1 MSLFSSFRN
10 CVFVPKPSKER
21 HENKPENKGF
31 PFFNTKNSRLVTGKD
46 GVNVQC
52 KLNRV
57 APCIQAILA
66 FLCTYWLDQQ
76 RRLGNSE
83 GGEGGEDGE
92 DGEDS
97 EDGEGATQQHPMFT
111 FARMLIDHCAYGV
124 LHTAKSN
131 EKYAALMEMK
141 QEYVRDWTNKF
152 NSQYISNNIKVT
164 HSSFLALI
172 AFFRNPQNPCEYTD
186 EENEKIVDGFV
197 SLCALPDSYFGACF
211 DSYGGDKEAFFIFLV
226 GKIHDVVEEM
236 WCEKRHDTSLQ
247 LYNLGIGKDI
257 YYNIHESFFNPLE

>member
-1 MSLFSSFRN
+1 MFSNFRN
-10 CVFVPKPSKER
+10 YVFVPKPLQER
-21 HENKPENKGF
+21 HENKPENKVF
-31 PFFNTKNSRLVTGKD
+31 SYFKTRNSRQVTGND
-46 GVNVQC
+46 GVNVRC

-57 APCIQAILA
+57 APCIQAVLA

-76 RRLGNSE
+76 RRLGNSKGSE
-83 GGEGGEDGE
+83 GCEGC
-92 DGEDS
+92 
-97 EDGEGATQQHPMFT
+97 EGATQQHPMLT

-131 EKYAALMEMK
+131 EKYAALMEMR
-141 QEYVRDWTNKF
+141 QEYVRDWANKH
-152 NSQYISNNIKVT
+152 NSQYISNNIEVN

-172 AFFRNPQNPCEYTD
+172 AFFRNSQNPCEYTD

-226 GKIHDVVEEM
+226 GKIQDVVEEM
-236 WCEKRHDTSLQ
+236 WCKKRHDMPLQ

-257 YYNIHESFFNPLE
+257 YYNIRESFFNPLE